1 MEVRLPRHEVIVSPA
16 REQPELVRTTARV
29 ADCEDRQT
37 QSASLGSDK
46 KKLST
51 EREILRSA
59 AKYFAG
65 ERNW

>member
-1 MEVRLPRHEVIVSPA
+1 
-16 REQPELVRTTARV
+16 
-29 ADCEDRQT
+29 
-37 QSASLGSDK
+37 LGSDK